1 VAIEVGQPAPDFT
14 LPAHDGDTVQLSAL
28 RGTPVV
34 IAFFPLAFSPVCMDQ
49 FGGLG
54 EQAAAYG
61 GDDARV
67 LAISV
72 DHSLSQAAFAEKL
85 GLSGVTFLSDFEPR
99 GAVADAY
106 GVFVPERGHGGRAVL
121 VVDAEGVVR
130 STQYVHPLSLP
141 DADGVRSAV
150 AACAPA

>member
-1 VAIEVGQPAPDFT
+1 MAIEVGQQAPDFT
-14 LPAHDGDTVQLSAL
+14 LPAHDGETVQLSAL

-34 IAFFPLAFSPVCMDQ
+34 IAFFPLAFSPVCIDQ

-54 EQAAAYG
+54 EDAAAYG
-61 GDDARV
+61 DARV

-72 DHSLSQAAFAEKL
+72 DHSLSQAAFAEQL
-85 GLSGVTFLSDFEPR
+85 GLTGVTFLSDFEPR

-121 VVDAEGVVR
+121 VVDGEGVVR

-141 DADGVRSAV
+141 DADGVRAAV
-150 AACAPA
+150 AACTVA